1 MSKEKRFSIG
11 IGGYE
16 FYADRFDDMPEAVRA
31 YLDEL
36 HSQLSEEGGEDR
48 IELPDACMPPEVDEY
63 FQRKARERL
72 DDAHEDPNS
81 VRAEEYP
88 ADRLEEIMD
97 RAVDR
102 VLAIVLKHAD
112 SEEGQAEARRTAFI
126 MKGAFRATLAVSS
139 EWRALGAQDAALL
152 YDGVVKAVLT
162 TALSVRE
169 LEVKIEEQEADSDD
183 EEAE

>member
-16 FYADRFDDMPEAVRA
+16 FYMDRFDDMPEAVRA

-36 HSQLSEEGGEDR
+36 HSQFEEEGGEDR
-48 IELPDACMPPEVDEY
+48 IELPDVCMPPEVDEY

-72 DDAHEDPNS
+72 ADAHEDPNS

-88 ADRLEEIMD
+88 VDRLEEIMD

-126 MKGAFRATLAVSS
+126 MKGAFRVTLAVSS
-139 EWRALGAQDAALL
+139 EWRALGAQDAVLL
-152 YDGVVKAVLT
+152 YDRVVKAVLT

-169 LEVKIEEQEADSDD
+169 IEVKTEEQEADSDD
-183 EEAE
+183 DEAE